1 MVSTAPK
8 TSRYQA
14 IASTAG
20 LTQMYGWMAA
30 MVEVSVRI
38 GHGAAPFGKVDDRE
52 VVGGW
57 DEGGRDPGAEPGDE
71 PRVRL
76 HVGID
81 VGEDAEAVERIGGHR
96 PTSS

>member
-20 LTQMYGWMAA
+20 LTQMYGWTAA
-30 MVEVSVRI
+30 TVEVVGI

-71 PRVRL
+71 PRIRL
-76 HVGID
+76 PAGID
-81 VGEDAEAVERIGGHR
+81 VGEDAETVERIGGHR